1 MLNSI
6 LNLDFNFKIET
17 KFLITFEKVQ
27 FQMFSFEKCSH
38 DNKFHFFCLNIS
50 NFEKHKLEQKNWNKL
65 FIAKTKT
72 SELFAPFTTKSNLW
86 RKTEHFTTENQ
97 GMELQYYQLCKS
109 SKCCSG
115 TILLFR

>member
-1 MLNSI
+1 MNISNLDDELNFCASLLNSI
-6 LNLDFNFKIET
+6 LNLDFNFKTET

-38 DNKFHFFCLNIS
+38 NSKFYFFCLSIS

-72 SELFAPFTTKSNLW
+72 SKLFAPFTTKIEFVEKN
-86 RKTEHFTTENQ
+86 
-97 GMELQYYQLCKS
+97 
-109 SKCCSG
+109 
-115 TILLFR
+115 

>member
-1 MLNSI
+1 MNISNLDDELNFCASLLNSI

-17 KFLITFEKVQ
+17 KFLTTFEKVQ

-65 FIAKTKT
+65 FIVKTKT
-72 SELFAPFTTKSNLW
+72 SKLFA
-86 RKTEHFTTENQ
+86 HFTTNIEFVEKN
-97 GMELQYYQLCKS
+97 
-109 SKCCSG
+109 
-115 TILLFR
+115 